1 MQFNQKLSW
10 SSIRLKAKIEQKMM
24 KESKDLPICPLPVEL
39 KPEFLPCCAWRLP
52 LPDVA
57 GLTVFPGVAVVV
69 ALTLHSKRSTSL
81 ISFSRPSDMRK
92 TKL

>member
-39 KPEFLPCCAWRLP
+39 KPEFLPCCAWRLA

-57 GLTVFPGVAVVV
+57 GPDRFSWGRSRRRLNLT
-69 ALTLHSKRSTSL
+69 
-81 ISFSRPSDMRK
+81 
-92 TKL
+92 